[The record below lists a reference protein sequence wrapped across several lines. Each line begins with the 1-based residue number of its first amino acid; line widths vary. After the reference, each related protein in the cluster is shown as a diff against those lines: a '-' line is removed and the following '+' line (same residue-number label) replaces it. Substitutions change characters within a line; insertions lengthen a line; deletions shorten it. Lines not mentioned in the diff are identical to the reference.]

1 MRINLEKMSEQELTD
16 LNNRIVARIKFLR
29 GQRLHREML
38 KFAIGERVAFNP
50 EGGHWITGV
59 LTKYNRKTV
68 SVITDAGERWN
79 VAPGFLLRASEVET
93 GDENSAV

>member
-1 MRINLEKMSEQELTD
+1 MRINLEKMSEQELND

-29 GQRLHREML
+29 GQRIHREML
-38 KFAIGERVAFNP
+38 KFGIGERIAFKP

-68 SVITDAGERWN
+68 TVITDAGERWN
-79 VAPGFLLRASEVET
+79 VAPGLLRRASEVGR
-93 GDENSAV
+93 GDGN